1 MAELPGLGWEVR
13 HLPLV
18 GAYPFPDAAARAAA
32 ARAFAAL
39 PDGAVVLVDGLAGGA
54 LARELEEAARQLVVV
69 ALVHHPLGDERGLE
83 VAARDGLLASERAV
97 LAVVRGVVC
106 TSASTAA
113 RLVSGFGVPEGR
125 ITVAPPGTDP
135 GTRAALAGDPPL
147 VLSLGAL
154 VPRKRHD
161 VLIAAL
167 GRLAGL
173 RWRARILGPDALDP
187 ECAAGLR
194 AQAAGLGGRIE
205 IAGAVADARGEL
217 ARADVFA
224 LASEYEGYGMAFAEA
239 LSQGLPVVACDT
251 GAIAA
256 LVPAAAGALVPPG
269 DVEAFAAGLAR
280 LVGDPARRQA
290 AGEAAWR
297 AGQLLPRWTD
307 TAGRVAAALTR
318 ASG

>member
-1 MAELPGLGWEVR
+1 VR
-13 HLPLV
+13 HLPLA
-18 GAYPFPDAAARAAA
+18 GAYPFPDAAARAGA

-54 LARELEEAARQLVVV
+54 LATEIAAAAGRLVVV
-69 ALVHHPLGDERGLE
+69 ALVHHPLGDERGRAA
-83 VAARDGLLASERAV
+83 AARAGLLATERAA
-97 LAVVRGVVC
+97 LAAVRGEVC
-106 TSASTAA
+106 PSAVTAA
-113 RLVSGFGVPEGR
+113 RLVAGFGVPEGR

-239 LSQGLPVVACDT
+239 LSQGLPVVASDT

-269 DVEAFAAGLAR
+269 DVDAFAAGLAG
-280 LVGDPARRQA
+280 LLGDPARRQV

-297 AGQLLPRWTD
+297 AGQRLPRWAD
-307 TAGRVAAALTR
+307 TAERVAVALVR
-318 ASG
+318 ARG

>member
-1 MAELPGLGWEVR
+1 V
-13 HLPLV
+13 
-18 GAYPFPDAAARAAA
+18 
-32 ARAFAAL
+32 RAFAAL

-54 LARELEEAARQLVVV
+54 LAGEIAGVARRLVGV
-69 ALVHHPLGDERGLE
+69 ALGHHPRGLE
-83 VAARDGLLASERAV
+83 RGHGAGAREALLASERAA
-97 LAVVRGVVC
+97 LAAVRGVVC
-106 TSASTAA
+106 TSPVTAA
-113 RLVSGFGVPEGR
+113 RLVAGFGVPEGW

-173 RWRARILGPDALDP
+173 PWRARILGSDALDP
-187 ECAAGLR
+187 DCAAALR
-194 AQAAGLGGRIE
+194 EQAADLGGRIE
-205 IAGAVADARGEL
+205 IAGAVADPRGEL

-256 LVPAAAGALVPPG
+256 LVPAAAGVLIPPG
-269 DVEAFAAGLAR
+269 DVDAFAAGLAG
-280 LVGDPARRQA
+280 LLGDPARRQA